1 MQLYRIRQEFDD
13 LIRTARLDEMTPLR
27 DRWINQGWERI
38 AEAFVIPS
46 LNKTVTIGSVINQ
59 QFYPLPYDYN
69 GTEIGLMYG
78 TRRLDPVPDET
89 LRLKYERR
97 TGNFG
102 SVRYYDWSG
111 VVGADL
117 IQIQDVVL
125 TNGLKAAQTSSIDT
139 VLSQDYW
146 VRFDPYADSNN
157 SAHDLNDMVDP
168 GDYGYQI
175 EAGSFVPGVGFNLM
189 TEYRGPSGSFTMRV
203 RPSETQQFIVYGIPP
218 ATDASAFSLRYSAK
232 PKRLYNDS
240 DVPELPNMGE
250 AIAYMAG
257 SVALEWHHN
266 METARQ
272 FWGRAMSRAE
282 GLQKRRN
289 KSQTL
294 VSDLTIGSVSGRQ
307 TGVRGIFITRGSR
320 SGVGRFR

>member
-1 MQLYRIRQEFDD
+1 MPISSS
-13 LIRTARLDEMTPLR
+13 TACL
-27 DRWINQGWERI
+27 
-38 AEAFVIPS
+38 FC
-46 LNKTVTIGSVINQ
+46 
-59 QFYPLPYDYN
+59 LPYDYN
-69 GTEIGLMYG
+69 GTEIGLKYG

-97 TGNFG
+97 SGNLG
-102 SVRYYDWSG
+102 MVRFYDWSG
-111 VVGADL
+111 VIGSDL
-117 IQIQDVVL
+117 IQVSNVVL
-125 TNGLKAAQTSSIDT
+125 TNGMKAVQTVSTDAT
-139 VLSQDYW
+139 LSENYW
-146 VRFDPYADSNN
+146 VRFDPYHDPSAPVKDNN
-157 SAHDLNDMVDP
+157 DYVDP
-168 GDYGYQI
+168 GEYGYQI
-175 EAGSFVPGVGFNLM
+175 EAGSFVPGVGFNFM